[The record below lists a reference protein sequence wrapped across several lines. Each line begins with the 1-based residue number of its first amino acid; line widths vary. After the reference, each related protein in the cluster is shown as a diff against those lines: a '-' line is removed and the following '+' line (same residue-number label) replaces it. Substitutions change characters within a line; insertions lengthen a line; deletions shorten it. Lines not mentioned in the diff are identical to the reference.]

1 MTLIFIFIRVFI
13 FLGSCRR
20 IHFTPNNRFYTLFLC
35 FLVKI
40 NYTKHYSMV
49 CYCQGVHTYFFCMSN
64 KVTYS
69 CRPIQKTIFCM
80 YVKMCKCHR
89 LYPYISLPA
98 TCILIIFVL
107 PSIPAGSPAV
117 IIKISFFLIFSLF
130 YNSSIYFTNK
140 SLFLSSYSTTILS
153 TPQQRASLLATSSF
167 EVAAKIG
174 AFGLNLEIIIGV
186 PPEAV
191 GARMAL
197 AFKP

>member
-13 FLGSCRR
+13 FLGSCSR
-20 IHFTPNNRFYTLFLC
+20 IYFTTNNRFYTLFFC

-49 CYCQGVHTYFFCMSN
+49 CYCQGVHTHFFCMSN
-64 KVTYS
+64 KVAYS

-80 YVKMCKCHR
+80 YVKMCKCHS
-89 LYPYISLPA
+89 LYPYIS
-98 TCILIIFVL
+98 L

-117 IIKISFFLIFSLF
+117 IIKISFFLIFSLLDKA
-130 YNSSIYFTNK
+130 SIAFTNK
-140 SLFLSSYSTTILS
+140 SLSVSADSTIRHS

-174 AFGLNLEIIIGV
+174 VFGLNLEIIIGV